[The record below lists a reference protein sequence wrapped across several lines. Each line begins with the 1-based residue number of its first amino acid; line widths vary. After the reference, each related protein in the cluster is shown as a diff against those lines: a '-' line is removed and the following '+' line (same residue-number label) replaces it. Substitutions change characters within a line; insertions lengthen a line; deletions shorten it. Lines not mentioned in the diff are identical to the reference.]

1 MDETDNESKRFGN
14 NTMNTCNINEKKRNM
29 GIRTYLYNIIIF
41 VALFYSGASTK
52 SYCLE
57 NTNEVPFPK
66 NKLNKKVN
74 DSDKYILPDRRIVAY
89 YGNFDSRK
97 MGVLGEYSPLQMW
110 NKLKTEAA
118 QWNAADP
125 TTPAIMA
132 LHYVAIVASNYPGN
146 DGQYINRMN
155 KYQIQN
161 AISIAGLEK
170 DTILFLDIQPG
181 LSDLRYEVAKL
192 HSYLKMPN
200 VHLGVDPEFM
210 MHNGNIPG
218 KVIGSISSV
227 EINYIIDYLSNLVE
241 EFNLPPKVLIIHRFT
256 KRMVIDFDKVKKSKN
271 VQVVLNMDGFGA
283 PVLKK
288 TKYSQVISS
297 EPNAIYTGIK
307 IFYKNDLISPPHRL
321 LSKQEILNL
330 EPKPLYIQYQ

>member
-1 MDETDNESKRFGN
+1 
-14 NTMNTCNINEKKRNM
+14 M
-29 GIRTYLYNIIIF
+29 GIRTYMYNIILF
-41 VALFYSGASTK
+41 VALFYYELSTK

-57 NTNEVPFPK
+57 NTNEVPLPK
-66 NKLNKKVN
+66 NKLIKKVN
-74 DSDKYILPDRRIVAY
+74 DSNKYILPDRRIVAY

-125 TTPAIMA
+125 TTPTIMA
-132 LHYVAIVASNYPGN
+132 LHYVTIVASNNPGN
-146 DGQYINRMN
+146 NGQYINRMN
-155 KYQIQN
+155 KYQIEN
-161 AISIAGLEK
+161 AISIAGMEK

-181 LSDLRYEVAKL
+181 LSDLRYEVTRL
-192 HSYLKMPN
+192 RSYLKIPN
-200 VHLGVDPEFM
+200 VHLGIDPEFM

-218 KVIGSISSV
+218 RAIGSISSV
-227 EINYIIDYLSNLVE
+227 DINYVIDYLSNLVE
-241 EFNLPPKVLIIHRFT
+241 EFNLPPKVLVIHRFT
-256 KRMVIDFDKVKKSKN
+256 KRMVIDFDNVKKSKN

-283 PVLKK
+283 PIVKK
-288 TKYSQVISS
+288 TKYNQVISS